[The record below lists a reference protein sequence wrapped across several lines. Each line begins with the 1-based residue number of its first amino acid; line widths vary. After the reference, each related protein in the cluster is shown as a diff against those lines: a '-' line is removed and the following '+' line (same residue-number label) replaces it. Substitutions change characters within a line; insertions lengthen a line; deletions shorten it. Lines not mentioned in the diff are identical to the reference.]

1 MQHFNYISKMVDKKF
16 EKAFQNVQ
24 VLVNKFKNGIDH
36 FMSPSYS
43 ESEARQDFID
53 DFFIALGWDV
63 THRFQHDPYKQEV
76 KIEKSQKQ
84 QNENARKRA
93 DYAFHISP
101 NYKEVKFFVEAK
113 KPAVHLKNAPAHYF
127 QTIKYGWN
135 AGCAVS
141 VLTDFEEFVI
151 IDCRAKPN
159 IKYALIGKHESFR
172 YTDYEDREKFA
183 KIYYL
188 FSRESVENKS
198 IENYV
203 ENLPKSQGRV
213 SQRQLFKGGY
223 QAIDDSFLEYI
234 DGIRETIAK
243 AFKKSNSELDSE
255 ALTEATQKT
264 IDRLVFIRFLED
276 KLIEPVNH
284 ITEWSGSANAWKSFI
299 NDCKALNVKYN
310 GVVFKPHFID
320 KDNFLGADEKLFAD
334 ICSDLSSIN
343 SPYDFNYIPI
353 HILGSIYERFLG
365 KIVVATAKQVRI
377 EEKPEVRKAGGV
389 YYTPKYIVDYI
400 VANTIGKLIENKTP
414 DKIANM
420 HFADIACG
428 SGSFLIGV
436 YDYLLQYH
444 KDYYQRFPSK
454 AKLDGCVTIDGVNT
468 LSIKQK
474 QDILLNNI
482 YGVDIDSQA
491 VEVTQLSLF
500 LKMLEDETLTSTMLQ
515 AKQTSLY
522 TKVLPDL
529 TKNIV
534 CGNSLIGSH
543 VLSGRLFNTEEERRL
558 NPMDYETTF
567 PKIIK
572 EGGFD
577 AIIGNPPYVEFKGL
591 NKEIKD
597 CLEKVY
603 SSTTGKYDL
612 FIPFIEKGIQL
623 LKQEG
628 YISFILPSMF
638 TKRDYGK
645 SIRKFISEN
654 AYVQSLVYFGDFQ
667 VFNGVTVFPFIFIFS
682 KEKVAKNYK
691 TDIIYFPTQKGL
703 SHDIV
708 NESLNIADSD
718 AYSQKYK
725 IQTVRLTSDTWQISN
740 ESISSLKQ
748 KLQTDK
754 ESILLKD
761 ITEYVFQGIA
771 SGKDEVFYINE
782 ATIRE
787 NKLEREIIHPILKGK
802 DVNEYNIKWSGV
814 YCIYPYDSK
823 TNKVIEE
830 SKLKQKYPNVYNY
843 FVDNKANLRGR
854 PYFDNSPKLW
864 YELWCER
871 NLNKFRQVKIVNAE
885 IAPNNRFQID
895 NDGFL
900 GNTKIFGTVLIKEW
914 ENEYLYILGL
924 LNSNVLNF
932 YHKQISVPKAGGFFE
947 YKTQFI
953 NLYPIKKVTAKNKF
967 NHDLIS
973 DFVQQLLDSK
983 IKLESAKLEKDI
995 DYYDKKCLALNS
1007 KINTLVYQLY
1017 GLNDDE
1023 IKIVEEN

>member
-1 MQHFNYISKMVDKKF
+1 MYFNYISEMLETNF
-16 EKAFQNVQ
+16 EKAFVDVQ
-24 VLVNKFKNGIDH
+24 GLVKKFEDGINH
-36 FMSPSYS
+36 YMSPSYS
-43 ESEARQDFID
+43 ESAARQDFID

-76 KIEKSQKQ
+76 KIEKTQKQ
-84 QNENARKRA
+84 HNESAHKRA
-93 DYAFHISP
+93 DYAFHLAP

-113 KPAVHLKNAPAHYF
+113 KPSVHLKNAPAHYF

-151 IDCRAKPN
+151 VDCRAKPN
-159 IKYALIGKHESFR
+159 IKYALNGKHESFR
-172 YTDYEDREKFA
+172 YTDYADKEKFA

-188 FSRESVENKS
+188 FSRESVEEKS
-198 IENYV
+198 IENYA
-203 ENLPKSQGRV
+203 ENLPKAQGRV

-223 QAIDDSFLEYI
+223 QAIDESFLEYI
-234 DGIRETIAK
+234 DSIRETIAK
-243 AFKKSNSELDSE
+243 AFKKSNADLDSE

-276 KLIEPVNH
+276 KLIEPINH
-284 ITEWSGSANAWKSFI
+284 ITEWSASANAWKSFI
-299 NDCKALNVKYN
+299 SDCKTLNAKYN
-310 GVVFKPHFID
+310 GVVFKTHFID
-320 KDNFLGADEKLFAD
+320 KENFLGADEKLFAD
-334 ICSDLSSIN
+334 ICSELSSIN

-365 KIVVATAKQVRI
+365 KIVVATAKQVHI

-400 VANTIGKLIENKTP
+400 VANTVGKLIENKTP
-414 DKIANM
+414 EKIAEM

-444 KDYYQRFPSK
+444 KDYYQRYPTK
-454 AKLDGCVTIDGVNT
+454 AKVDGCVIVDGVNT

-500 LKMLEDETLTSTMLQ
+500 LKMLEDETLTSTMAQ
-515 AKQTSLY
+515 AKQTSMY

-534 CGNSLIGSH
+534 CGNSLIGTH
-543 VLSGRLFNTEEERRL
+543 ILTGRLFGADEERRL
-558 NPMDYETTF
+558 NPMDYDTTF

-577 AIIGNPPYVEFKGL
+577 VILGNPPYVEFKGL
-591 NKEIKD
+591 DKGIKD

-603 SSTTGKYDL
+603 TSTKGKYDL

-623 LKQEG
+623 LKQGG

-645 SIRKFISEN
+645 SIRKYITEN
-654 AYVQSLVYFGDFQ
+654 TFVRNLVYFGDFQ
-667 VFNGVTVFPFIFIFS
+667 VFNGVTVFPFIFTFT
-682 KEKVAKNYK
+682 KEKVLKSFK
-691 TDIIYFPTQKGL
+691 TEITYFPTQKGL
-703 SHDIV
+703 DHTIV
-708 NESLNIADSD
+708 HESLINPIADL
-718 AYSQKYK
+718 YSQKYK
-725 IQTVRLTSDTWQISN
+725 IQTTRLTGDTWQISN
-740 ESISSLKQ
+740 ESLSQLKL
-748 KLQTDK
+748 KLQNDK
-754 ESILLKD
+754 DSILLKD
-761 ITEYVFQGIA
+761 ITEYIFQGIA

-782 ATIRE
+782 NIITE
-787 NKLEREIIHPILKGK
+787 QNLEREIIHPILKGK
-802 DVNEYNIKWSGV
+802 DVNEYSIKWSGV
-814 YCIYPYDSK
+814 FCIYPYDNL
-823 TNKVIEE
+823 TNKALDEN
-830 SKLKQKYPNVYNY
+830 KLKLQYPNIYSYLN
-843 FVDNKANLRGR
+843 NNRSNLKGR
-854 PYFDNSPKLW
+854 PYFDNSSKFW

-871 NLNKFRQVKIVNAE
+871 NLNKFRQLKIVNAE
-885 IAPNNRFQID
+885 IAPNNRFQLD
-895 NDGFL
+895 SEGFL
-900 GNTKIFGTVLIKEW
+900 GNTKIFSTVLIKEW
-914 ENEYLYILGL
+914 ENEYLYVLGL
-924 LNSNVLNF
+924 LNSNIMNF

-953 NLYPIKKVTAKNKF
+953 NLYPIKKVTEKSKF
-967 NHDLIS
+967 NHDIIIE
-973 DFVQQLLDSK
+973 FVQQMLDAKS
-983 IKLESAKLEKDI
+983 KLESAKLEKDI
-995 DYYDKKCLALNS
+995 DYYEKKCMSLNS

-1017 GLNDDE
+1017 GLSDDE
-1023 IKIVEEN
+1023 IKIIEEE